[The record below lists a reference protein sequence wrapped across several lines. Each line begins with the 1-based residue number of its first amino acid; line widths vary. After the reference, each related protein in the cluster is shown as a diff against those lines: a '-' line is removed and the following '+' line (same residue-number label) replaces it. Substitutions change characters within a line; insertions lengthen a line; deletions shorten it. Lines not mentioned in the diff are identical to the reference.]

1 MKIIIV
7 EQPFESDH
15 YVRDSTTFFKIVF
28 VADNTVKVDYWVGRK
43 DCNSNNGLPVRT
55 FISHDAMDGITL
67 LAKEFNLNEREAVAL
82 MGNKF

>member
-1 MKIIIV
+1 MNN
-7 EQPFESDH
+7 
-15 YVRDSTTFFKIVF
+15 FFKIIF

-43 DCNSNNGLPVRT
+43 DCDSRNGLPVRK

-67 LAKEFNLNEREAVAL
+67 LAKEFNLSEREAVAL